1 MTALGDLGAEAALAA
16 LEDAPA
22 VGASGDP
29 DARLQ
34 RARRLDWR
42 FLLPDPSPATIALVG
57 AVDAETRA
65 ALDDAGWETLGAAP
79 SPEGTASPAALA
91 EVLVAERPTAA
102 ELAGA
107 VGRVRPGGW
116 ILVQCAGPAVARP
129 RRPRL
134 APAQVASRLAAAGF
148 VDVRTQLHVPRS
160 TSRDAIV
167 PLDDPA
173 ALRLLLRRRGGLA
186 GGAPALALAGWSRG
200 RRWLARLAPATS
212 VLARRPTVAASPGAG
227 LLGGPSNEPALDAV
241 RGHLAGLRAADDGL
255 PIPVA
260 SPPPLL
266 LTPRFRASRH
276 VVALVPDPDGQ
287 GVELVVKIAR
297 LRDRGEVAAREAGA
311 LERLAERRGA
321 VRSSAAPRLLARGA
335 PWGLP
340 TIVET
345 AVDGQP
351 LDPAAIR
358 RDPDGATDAVVAW
371 LSELA
376 GSDAPPTHA
385 SERLARLLDGPL
397 AAFERA
403 IDPQPDERRLVEAT
417 LAAAATLRSALLP
430 VVLEH
435 GDASHPNLFRLA
447 DGSVGAV
454 DWELGEPDG
463 LPLHDLTTFLAY
475 AAAARAGARTPVA
488 QGAAIATALADP
500 DGWAAAAARDLAAR
514 IGLDAGW
521 IRPLML
527 VSLARASV
535 GLIERLHDGAATRVA
550 PETLEWLRGHRYVAA
565 WRALALGSEEAG

>member
-1 MTALGDLGAEAALAA
+1 MTAIGDLGAGAALAA
-16 LEDAPA
+16 LEDAPT
-22 VGASGDP
+22 VGPTGDP

-57 AVDAETRA
+57 RVDAAMQA
-65 ALDDAGWETLGAAP
+65 ALDDAGWATLEPAP
-79 SPEGTASPAALA
+79 SPGDSASQGALA
-91 EVLVAERPTAA
+91 EVVLAERPSAA
-102 ELAGA
+102 ELASA
-107 VGRVRPGGW
+107 VARVRPGGW
-116 ILVQCAGPAVARP
+116 ILVHCAGPSVGRP

-134 APAQVASRLAAAGF
+134 APAQVASRLVAAGL

-160 TSRDAIV
+160 ASRDAIV

-173 ALRLLLRRRGGLA
+173 ALRLLLRRRGGLP
-186 GGAPALALAGWSRG
+186 GGPLGIALAGWSRG
-200 RRWLARLAPATS
+200 RRWLARLAPAVT
-212 VLARRPTVAASPGAG
+212 VLAHRPIAPGSPDAAPPG
-227 LLGGPSNEPALDAV
+227 EPAIDAV
-241 RGHLAGLRAADDGL
+241 RAHLASLRAADDGL

-276 VVALVPDPDGQ
+276 VVALVPDQDGR

-311 LERLAERRGA
+311 LERLAGRRGA

-371 LSELA
+371 LTELA
-376 GSDAPPTHA
+376 TSEAPPSLA

-403 IDPQPDERRLVEAT
+403 IDAQPDERRLLEAT
-417 LAAAATLRSALLP
+417 RATAAALRPVALP

-435 GDASHPNLFRLA
+435 GDASHPNLFRLP

-454 DWELGEPDG
+454 DWELAEPDG

-475 AAAARAGARTPVA
+475 AATARAGARTPAA

-500 DGWAAAAARDLAAR
+500 DGWAVAAARDLAAR

-521 IRPLML
+521 IRPLIL

-535 GLIERLHDGAATRVA
+535 GLLERLHDGAATRVA